1 MHDTSSGKGE
11 LPVSEW
17 RTEMEYKE
25 KKRSLFF
32 GLPLSFTTYTVTDTK
47 INIKKGLLRTVED
60 DTLLYKVQDVKLVR
74 GIFERIF
81 KLGTIICYSG
91 DVTDA
96 KLMLSHIRNAS
107 EIKEFILLTSETERR
122 KVRTVHTM
130 ELDAEDYAGEDEM
143 DDYR

>member
-1 MHDTSSGKGE
+1 
-11 LPVSEW
+11 
-17 RTEMEYKE
+17 MEYKE

-32 GLPLSFTTYTVTDTK
+32 GLPLSFTTYTVTEKK

-74 GIFERIF
+74 SLLERIF
-81 KLGTIICYSG
+81 GLGTVICYSS

-96 KLMLSHIRNAS
+96 KLMLAHIRNSS
-107 EIKEFILLTSETERR
+107 EIKEYILTTSEIERR

-130 ELDAEDYAGEDEM
+130 GLDASDGLEYEEM
-143 DDYR
+143 DDLQ